1 MSTAKKPASKEA
13 IQEKKKSIR
22 IAVIV
27 ILIVGLV
34 VAGILFAQNYFAPET
49 VLHEVNVQTG
59 GKSLTVVLSEKSSAY
74 DEKQPDGIR
83 ESGIRHYGYFLELKD
98 SASHASLMKLKF
110 KSPVMAIQNTPEL
123 FCFPNGDVWV
133 VSTSNLNDDDERGF
147 ILKFLI
153 SGNQI
158 SQTDFSLDEKYYIRD
173 LKDQKVILSDGQTHY
188 SGYSEIFGGIYL
200 DLSTG
205 KIVDDRKQPE

>member
-1 MSTAKKPASKEA
+1 MSTARKPAGKEE

-22 IAVIV
+22 IAIIV
-27 ILIVGLV
+27 ILIVGIA
-34 VAGILFAQNYFAPET
+34 VAGILYAQQYFAQET
-49 VLHEVNVQTG
+49 VLHETNVRVG
-59 GKSLTVVLSEKSSAY
+59 GKTLTVCLSEKSSAY
-74 DEKQPDGIR
+74 NEKQPDGIR

-98 SASHASLMKLKF
+98 SANHSSLAKLKF

-123 FCFPNGDVWV
+123 FCFSNGEVWV
-133 VSTSNLNDDDERGF
+133 VSTSNQNDDDERGF

-158 SQTDFSLDEKYYIRD
+158 SPSDFSLDEKYYIRD
-173 LKDQKVILSDGQTHY
+173 LKDNKVILSDGQTHY
-188 SGYSEIFGGIYL
+188 SGYSEMFGGIYL

-205 KIVDDRKQPE
+205 KIVDDRKQPD